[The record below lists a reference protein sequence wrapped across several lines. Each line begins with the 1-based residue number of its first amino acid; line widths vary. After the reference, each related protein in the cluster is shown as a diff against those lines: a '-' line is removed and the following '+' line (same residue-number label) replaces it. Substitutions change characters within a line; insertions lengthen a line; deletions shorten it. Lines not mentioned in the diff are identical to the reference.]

1 MINAKLFQQMFCP
14 SRRRGSFK
22 ISQIIFHDLKMD
34 PDWKVITQTLRVI
47 VILILNEPSLM
58 QGPKPLL
65 TEFGICHSEFCIPKM
80 PAVSTLFVI
89 CSNWLCRRVIWLF
102 EASAFEMWPLEML
115 NSWSLSLWMVW
126 QWTSLVTD
134 SILSI
139 KSAFHTL
146 GSL

>member
-58 QGPKPLL
+58 QGPKLL
-65 TEFGICHSEFCIPKM
+65 LSL
-80 PAVSTLFVI
+80 VFVI
-89 CSNWLCRRVIWLF
+89 VSFVSPKCLQCL
-102 EASAFEMWPLEML
+102 PY
-115 NSWSLSLWMVW
+115 LSFAAI
-126 QWTSLVTD
+126 D
-134 SILSI
+134 F
-139 KSAFHTL
+139 AE
-146 GSL
+146 G